1 MSLINE
7 MLRDLEK
14 RRRKEGH
21 CLPCSETPVVVNGI
35 MSAKLLWIAGGILL
49 LAAMV
54 WIGVGVIPDLRS
66 PKTVIPPLSVQQE
79 VVAAAIEEDSIAVV
93 PPAVT
98 HQVDQES
105 DALPTAV
112 VPAPNVHETVI
123 EKTGAELLSF
133 DVVEDKKRVQLS
145 LTFAQRPEYRLLE
158 NGAGTT
164 QLVVE
169 FNQTHIGADFKVPE
183 LSGGFLKRV
192 SLIPQEQ
199 TLQLL
204 IDLEGPA
211 DVQGFQFA
219 ENSDHGYRLR
229 IEVVAT
235 LPVVEIPQKQVITPE
250 PAPLITEEIIEKAA
264 PVSAG
269 VSKNRKPVSRDQ
281 QAYRAGLKQ
290 LKQGRL
296 VAAEAGFNQ
305 ALLVN
310 PNLLDARLQ
319 LIKVLQQ
326 QMKLKTAE
334 SVLQTGLTL
343 APGNLKLRKIYA
355 RLLLSSQ
362 RQNEAIELLETR
374 PLPGIVQDLEYY
386 ALLAALYQDSGEY
399 EAATAVYAQLLKIK
413 PQASLWWMGM
423 AISLEQS
430 GSVKP
435 ARDAYQKALEISGL
449 SPDLRN
455 YIHGR
460 LQEL

>member
-1 MSLINE
+1 
-7 MLRDLEK
+7 
-14 RRRKEGH
+14 
-21 CLPCSETPVVVNGI
+21 
-35 MSAKLLWIAGGILL
+35 
-49 LAAMV
+49 MV
-54 WIGVGVIPDLRS
+54 WIGVGVIPDLR
-66 PKTVIPPLSVQQE
+66 PPQTVIPPLSVQPE
-79 VVAAAIEEDSIAVV
+79 VVAAAIEKDNIAVV
-93 PPAVT
+93 TPAVA
-98 HQVDQES
+98 HQVDQGN
-105 DALPTAV
+105 DTLPTAA
-112 VPAPNVHETVI
+112 VPAPSVHETVI
-123 EKTGAELLSF
+123 EKTGAELRSF
-133 DVVEDKKRVQLS
+133 AVVEDKKRVQLS
-145 LTFAQRPEYRLLE
+145 LTFAQRPEYRLVE
-158 NGAGTT
+158 NGTGTT

-169 FNQTHIGADFKVPE
+169 FNQTHIGAEFKVPE
-183 LSGGFLKRV
+183 LSGGFLKQV
-192 SLIPQEQ
+192 SLVPQEQ

-219 ENSDHGYRLR
+219 ENTDQGYRLL

-250 PAPLITEEIIEKAA
+250 PAPLVTEEIIEKAV

-290 LKQGRL
+290 LKLGRL
-296 VAAEAGFNQ
+296 VAAEASFNQ

-343 APGNLKLRKIYA
+343 TPGNLKLRKIYA
-355 RLLLSSQ
+355 RLLLNSQ
-362 RQNEAIELLETR
+362 RQNEAIELLKTR

-413 PQASLWWMGM
+413 PQVSLWWMGM

-435 ARDAYQKALEISGL
+435 ARDAYQKALELSGL

>member
-21 CLPCSETPVVVNGI
+21 CLPCSEAPVAVNGI

-54 WIGVGVIPDLRS
+54 WIGVGVIPVLRS
-66 PKTVIPPLSVQQE
+66 PKTVIPPLSAQQE
-79 VVAAAIEEDSIAVV
+79 VVTAAIEEDSIAVV
-93 PPAVT
+93 TPAVA

-105 DALPTAV
+105 DTLSTAV
-112 VPAPNVHETVI
+112 VPPPSVHEKVI
-123 EKTGAELLSF
+123 EKNGAELLSF

-145 LTFAQRPEYRLLE
+145 LIFAQRPEYRFLA

-343 APGNLKLRKIYA
+343 TPGNLKLRKIYA
-355 RLLLSSQ
+355 RLLLNSQ
-362 RQNEAIELLETR
+362 RQNEAIELLKTR

-413 PQASLWWMGM
+413 PQVSLWWMGM

>member
-14 RRRKEGH
+14 RHRKEGH
-21 CLPCSETPVVVNGI
+21 CLPCSEAPVAVNGM

-66 PKTVIPPLSVQQE
+66 PQTVIPPLSVQQE
-79 VVAAAIEEDSIAVV
+79 VVAAAIEEDNIAVV
-93 PPAVT
+93 TPAVA
-98 HQVDQES
+98 HQVDQEN
-105 DALPTAV
+105 DTLPIAA
-112 VPAPNVHETVI
+112 VPAPSVHETVI
-123 EKTGAELLSF
+123 EKTGAELRSF
-133 DVVEDKKRVQLS
+133 AVVEDKKRVQLS
-145 LTFAQRPEYRLLE
+145 LTFAQRPEYRLVE
-158 NGAGTT
+158 NGSGTT

-169 FNQTHIGADFKVPE
+169 FNQTHIGAEFKVPE

-192 SLIPQEQ
+192 SLVPQEQ

-219 ENSDHGYRLR
+219 ENTDQEYRLL

-235 LPVVEIPQKQVITPE
+235 LPVVEIPQKQVITPK
-250 PAPLITEEIIEKAA
+250 PAPLITEEIIKKTA

-281 QAYRAGLKQ
+281 QAYRTGLKR
-290 LKQGRL
+290 LKLGRL
-296 VAAEAGFNQ
+296 VAAEASFNQ

-326 QMKLKTAE
+326 QKKLKTAE

-343 APGNLKLRKIYA
+343 TPGNLKLRKIYA
-355 RLLLSSQ
+355 RLLLNSQ
-362 RQNEAIELLETR
+362 RQNEAIELLKTR

-413 PQASLWWMGM
+413 PQVSLWWMGM

-435 ARDAYQKALEISGL
+435 ARDAYQKALELSGL

>member
-14 RRRKEGH
+14 RRKREGH
-21 CLPCSETPVVVNGI
+21 CLPCSEAPVAVNGI

-54 WIGVGVIPDLRS
+54 WIGVGVIPDLR
-66 PKTVIPPLSVQQE
+66 PPQTVIPPQSVQPE
-79 VVAAAIEEDSIAVV
+79 VVAAVIEEDNVAAVT
-93 PPAVT
+93 PAVA
-98 HQVDQES
+98 HQVDQGN
-105 DALPTAV
+105 DTLPTAA
-112 VPAPNVHETVI
+112 VPAPSVHETVI
-123 EKTGAELLSF
+123 EKTGAELRSF
-133 DVVEDKKRVQLS
+133 AVVEDKKRVQLS
-145 LTFAQRPEYRLLE
+145 LTFAQRPEYRLVE
-158 NGAGTT
+158 NGTGTT

-169 FNQTHIGADFKVPE
+169 FNQTHIGAEFKVPE
-183 LSGGFLKRV
+183 LSGGFLKQV
-192 SLIPQEQ
+192 SLVPQEQ

-219 ENSDHGYRLR
+219 EKLDRGYPLR
-229 IEVVAT
+229 IEIVAT
-235 LPVVEIPQKQVITPE
+235 LPAVEIPQKQVITPE
-250 PAPLITEEIIEKAA
+250 PAPLVTEEIIEKAV

-290 LKQGRL
+290 LKLGRL
-296 VAAEAGFNQ
+296 VAAEASFNQ

-343 APGNLKLRKIYA
+343 TPGNLKLRKIYA
-355 RLLLSSQ
+355 RLLLNSQ
-362 RQNEAIELLETR
+362 RQSEAIELMKTR

-413 PQASLWWMGM
+413 PQVSLWWMGM

-435 ARDAYQKALEISGL
+435 ARDAYQKALELSGL

>member
-1 MSLINE
+1 
-7 MLRDLEK
+7 
-14 RRRKEGH
+14 
-21 CLPCSETPVVVNGI
+21 
-35 MSAKLLWIAGGILL
+35 
-49 LAAMV
+49 
-54 WIGVGVIPDLRS
+54 
-66 PKTVIPPLSVQQE
+66 
-79 VVAAAIEEDSIAVV
+79 
-93 PPAVT
+93 
-98 HQVDQES
+98 
-105 DALPTAV
+105 
-112 VPAPNVHETVI
+112 
-123 EKTGAELLSF
+123 
-133 DVVEDKKRVQLS
+133 
-145 LTFAQRPEYRLLE
+145 LE

-192 SLIPQEQ
+192 SLVPQEQ

-211 DVQGFQFA
+211 KVQDFQFIDS
-219 ENSDHGYRLR
+219 SDQGYRLLV
-229 IEVVAT
+229 EVIAI
-235 LPVVEIPQKQVITPE
+235 LPVVEIQQKQVITPE

-290 LKQGRL
+290 LKRGRL
-296 VAAEAGFNQ
+296 IAAEASFNQ

-334 SVLQTGLTL
+334 SVLQAGLTL
-343 APGNLKLRKIYA
+343 TPENLKLRKIYA
-355 RLLLSSQ
+355 RLLLNSQ
-362 RQNEAIELLETR
+362 RQNEAIELLKNR

-435 ARDAYQKALEISGL
+435 ARDAYQKALELSGL